1 MAAWG
6 LQGGATLLEC
16 LVGLALGLVVV
27 AAVAVHYLATGQS
40 SRLQAAQA
48 QMTEDAQIGL
58 ELLRTDLMMAGF
70 AQPQKLVLDAQ
81 GRPRWQTALAGQL
94 PLMAC
99 DKGFESPA
107 SEGSV
112 ACAASGLSA
121 AIEVSYQADAF
132 NTVPLSGTSRPS
144 DCLGY
149 GLSAN
154 EGVYLTHN
162 RWYVASS
169 QGRSELRCASRLGNS
184 GQPLVDN
191 VEVLALWFSVALA
204 ADPKA
209 PVRYVKA
216 SQVDSF
222 SRVRSVRLCLLMRS
236 TDAVLAA
243 EDALAYL
250 DCEGTPQ
257 TSSDRRLRRAF
268 HAVVALRAAP
278 GG

>member
-1 MAAWG
+1 VVAWG

-58 ELLRTDLMMAGF
+58 ELLRTELMMAGF

-81 GRPRWQTALAGQL
+81 GRPRWQTALAGQP
-94 PLMAC
+94 PLVAC
-99 DKGFESPA
+99 DKGFVLPRTV
-107 SEGSV
+107 GSV
-112 ACAASGLSA
+112 VCAADGPSA
-121 AIEVSYQADAF
+121 ALEISYQADAF
-132 NTVPLSGTSRPS
+132 NTVPLSDNSTPT
-144 DCLGY
+144 DCLGN
-149 GLSAN
+149 GLKDPKLAP
-154 EGVYLTHN
+154 LTRN
-162 RWYVASS
+162 RWYVDSS
-169 QGRSELRCASRLGNS
+169 QGRSELRCASQLGNP

-191 VEVLALWFSVALA
+191 VEVLALWFSVAQA

>member
-1 MAAWG
+1 M
-6 LQGGATLLEC
+6 
-16 LVGLALGLVVV
+16 GLALGLVVV

-58 ELLRTDLMMAGF
+58 ELLRTDLMMAGY
-70 AQPQKLVLDAQ
+70 AQPQRLLADAQ
-81 GRPRWQTALAGQL
+81 GRPRWQTALAGQ
-94 PLMAC
+94 PPIMAC
-99 DKGFESPA
+99 DMGFVNPRTN
-107 SEGSV
+107 GSV
-112 ACAASGLSA
+112 VCAADGVSA
-121 AIEVSYQADAF
+121 ALEISYQVDAF
-132 NTVPLSGTSRPS
+132 NTVPLSGTSTPT

-149 GLSAN
+149 GFKDPELAL
-154 EGVYLTHN
+154 LTRN
-162 RWYVASS
+162 RWYVGISQEGSKDSS
-169 QGRSELRCASRLGNS
+169 QGRSELRCTSQLGNP

-191 VEVLALWFSVALA
+191 VEVLALWFSLA
-204 ADPKA
+204 QAGDPIT

-222 SRVRSVRLCLLMRS
+222 SRVRSVRLCLLLRS

-243 EDALAYL
+243 EDTLAYL
-250 DCEGTPQ
+250 DCEGAPQ

>member
-1 MAAWG
+1 MS
-6 LQGGATLLEC
+6 GATLLEC
-16 LVGLALGLVVV
+16 MVGLALGLVVV
-27 AAVAVHYLATGQS
+27 GAVAAHYLATGQS

-48 QMTEDAQIGL
+48 QMVEDAQIGL
-58 ELLRTDLMMAGF
+58 ELLRTDLMMAGY
-70 AQPQKLVLDAQ
+70 AQPQGLVLDAQ
-81 GRPRWQTALAGQL
+81 GRPRWQTALAGQP

-99 DKGFESPA
+99 DQGFVSPA

-112 ACAASGLSA
+112 VCAANGLSA
-121 AIEVSYQADAF
+121 ALEISYQADAF

-149 GLSAN
+149 GLNAAQ
-154 EGVYLTHN
+154 GVYLTHN

-169 QGRSELRCASRLGNS
+169 QGRSELRCASRLGYP

-191 VEVLALWFSVALA
+191 VEALALWFSLA
-204 ADPKA
+204 QAGGHTA

-216 SQVDSF
+216 SQVDNF

-236 TDAVLAA
+236 TEPVLAA
-243 EDALAYL
+243 EDVATYL

-257 TSSDRRLRRAF
+257 ASSDRRLRRAF

>member
-1 MAAWG
+1 MRRSVVAWG

-16 LVGLALGLVVV
+16 LLGLALGLVVV
-27 AAVAVHYLATGQS
+27 AAVAVHHLATGQS

-58 ELLRTDLMMAGF
+58 ELLRTELMMAGY
-70 AQPQKLVLDAQ
+70 AQPQRFILDAQ
-81 GRPRWQTALAGQL
+81 GRPRWQTALAGQP

-99 DKGFESPA
+99 DKGFVEA
-107 SEGSV
+107 DTVDSV
-112 ACAASGLSA
+112 VCAANGLSA
-121 AIEVSYQADAF
+121 ALEVSYQADAF
-132 NTVPLSGTSRPS
+132 NTVPLSDNSTPT
-144 DCLGY
+144 DCLGN
-149 GLSAN
+149 GLKNPQLAP
-154 EGVYLTHN
+154 LTRN
-162 RWYVASS
+162 RWYVDS
-169 QGRSELRCASRLGNS
+169 SELRCASQLGNP

-191 VEVLALWFSVALA
+191 VEVLALWFSLA
-204 ADPKA
+204 QAGSPMT

-222 SRVRSVRLCLLMRS
+222 SRVRSVRLCLLLRS
-236 TDAVLAA
+236 TEAVLAA
-243 EDALAYL
+243 EDTLAYF

-268 HAVVALRAAP
+268 HAVVALRAAT

>member
-1 MAAWG
+1 MVAWG

-16 LVGLALGLVVV
+16 LLGLALGLVVV
-27 AAVAVHYLATGQS
+27 AAVAVHHLATGQS

-58 ELLRTDLMMAGF
+58 ELLRTELMMAGY
-70 AQPQKLVLDAQ
+70 AQPQRFILDAQ
-81 GRPRWQTALAGQL
+81 GRPRWQTALAGQP

-99 DKGFESPA
+99 DKGFVEA
-107 SEGSV
+107 DTVDSV
-112 ACAASGLSA
+112 VCAANGLSA
-121 AIEVSYQADAF
+121 ALEVSYQADAF
-132 NTVPLSGTSRPS
+132 NTVPLSDNSTPT
-144 DCLGY
+144 DCLGN
-149 GLSAN
+149 GLKNPQLAP
-154 EGVYLTHN
+154 LTRN

-169 QGRSELRCASRLGNS
+169 QGRSELRCASQLGNP

-191 VEVLALWFSVALA
+191 VEVLALWFSLA
-204 ADPKA
+204 QAGSPMT

-222 SRVRSVRLCLLMRS
+222 SRVRSVRLCLLLRS

-243 EDALAYL
+243 EDTLAYF

-268 HAVVALRAAP
+268 HAVVALRAAT

>member
-1 MAAWG
+1 MA
-6 LQGGATLLEC
+6 GATLLEC
-16 LVGLALGLVVV
+16 MVGLALGLVVV
-27 AAVAVHYLATGQS
+27 AAVAAHYLVTGQS

-48 QMTEDAQIGL
+48 QMMEDAQIGL
-58 ELLRTDLMMAGF
+58 ELLRTDLMMAGY
-70 AQPQKLVLDAQ
+70 AQPLLLLFDAQ
-81 GRPRWQTALAGQL
+81 GRPRWQTALASQP

-107 SEGSV
+107 SKASV
-112 ACAASGLSA
+112 ACATSGLSA
-121 AIEVSYQADAF
+121 AMEVSYQADAF
-132 NTVPLSGTSRPS
+132 NTVPLSGSSRPT
-144 DCLGY
+144 DCLGS

-154 EGVYLTHN
+154 EGIYLTHN

-169 QGRSELRCASRLGNS
+169 QGRTELRCASRLGNP

-191 VEVLALWFSVALA
+191 VEVLALWFSVAQA
-204 ADPKA
+204 TDPMA

-250 DCEGTPQ
+250 DCEGAPQ

>member
-16 LVGLALGLVVV
+16 LVGLTLGLVVV
-27 AAVAVHYLATGQS
+27 AAVVVHYLATGQS

-58 ELLRTDLMMAGF
+58 ELLRTDLMMAGY

-81 GRPRWQTALAGQL
+81 GRPRWQTALAGQP

-99 DKGFESPA
+99 DKGFESSA
-107 SEGSV
+107 SKGSV
-112 ACAASGLSA
+112 ACATSGNSA
-121 AIEVSYQADAF
+121 ALEISYQADAF
-132 NTVPLSGTSRPS
+132 NTVPLSGTSTPT
-144 DCLGY
+144 DCLGNRLNDQQ
-149 GLSAN
+149 GSFF
-154 EGVYLTHN
+154 THN
-162 RWYVASS
+162 RWYVAGS
-169 QGRSELRCASRLGNS
+169 QGRSELSCASRPAYA

-191 VEVLALWFSVALA
+191 VEVLALWFSVAQA
-204 ADPKA
+204 VGPTA

-243 EDALAYL
+243 EDALSYL
-250 DCEGTPQ
+250 DCEGTLQ
-257 TSSDRRLRRAF
+257 ASSDRRLRRAF